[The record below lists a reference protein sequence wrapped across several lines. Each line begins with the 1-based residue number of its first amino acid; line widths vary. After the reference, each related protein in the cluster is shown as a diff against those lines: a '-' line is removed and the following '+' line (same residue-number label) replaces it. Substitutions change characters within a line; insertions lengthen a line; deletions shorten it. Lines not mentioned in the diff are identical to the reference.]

1 MSNAAC
7 PNKPVRLMG
16 ILQDLTEALARDT
29 IKAMDEFDDDRMH
42 ERVAKVLLDMSPTT
56 QEAYM
61 TAMRALLAE
70 RKGRAFLEQTI
81 KAKREGKVAPGAL
94 RGSDGGH

>member
-1 MSNAAC
+1 
-7 PNKPVRLMG
+7 MG

-29 IKAMDEFDDDRMH
+29 VKAMDEFGDERLH

-70 RKGRAFLEQTI
+70 RKGRAYLEQTI
-81 KAKREGKVAPGAL
+81 KAKRDGTAAPKAPFNP
-94 RGSDGGH
+94 DAAH

>member
-1 MSNAAC
+1 
-7 PNKPVRLMG
+7 MG
-16 ILQDLTEALARDT
+16 ILQDLTEKLATDT
-29 IKAMDEFDDDRMH
+29 IKAMEEFGDERLH

-70 RKGRAFLEQTI
+70 RKGRAYLEASI
-81 KAKREGKVAPGAL
+81 KAKRAGTAAPKAPH
-94 RGSDGGH
+94 GSGGDH

>member
-1 MSNAAC
+1 
-7 PNKPVRLMG
+7 MG

-29 IKAMDEFDDDRMH
+29 IKAMDEIGD
-42 ERVAKVLLDMSPTT
+42 ERLHDKVSKVLLDMSPTT
-56 QEAYM
+56 QEAYI

-70 RKGRAFLEQTI
+70 RKGRAFLDQTLR
-81 KAKREGKVAPGAL
+81 AKREGKAAPAAP

>member
-1 MSNAAC
+1 
-7 PNKPVRLMG
+7 MG
-16 ILQDLTEALARDT
+16 ILQDLTEKLATDT
-29 IKAMDEFDDDRMH
+29 IKAMEEFGDERLH

-70 RKGRAFLEQTI
+70 RKGRAYLEQTI
-81 KAKREGKVAPGAL
+81 KAKRAGTAPPKAPH
-94 RGSDGGH
+94 GSDGGH

>member
-1 MSNAAC
+1 
-7 PNKPVRLMG
+7 MG

-29 IKAMDEFDDDRMH
+29 VAAMDEMGDDRLH
-42 ERVAKVLLDMSPTT
+42 EKVSKVLLDMSPTT

-70 RKGRAFLEQTI
+70 RKGRAFLEATLR
-81 KAKREGKVAPGAL
+81 AKREGKAAPAAP
-94 RGSDGGH
+94 RGGDSGH

>member
-1 MSNAAC
+1 
-7 PNKPVRLMG
+7 MG

-29 IKAMDEFDDDRMH
+29 MLAMDEFDDDRLH

-70 RKGRAFLEQTI
+70 RKGRAYLEATV
-81 KAKREGKVAPGAL
+81 KAKREGKAAPKAPHV
-94 RGSDGGH
+94 SDGGH

>member
-1 MSNAAC
+1 
-7 PNKPVRLMG
+7 MG
-16 ILQDLTEALARDT
+16 ILQDLTEKLATDT
-29 IKAMDEFDDDRMH
+29 IKAMDEFADERLH

-70 RKGRAFLEQTI
+70 RKGRAYLEQTI
-81 KAKREGKVAPGAL
+81 KARRAGTAAPKAPF
-94 RGSDGGH
+94 GSDGGH

>member
-1 MSNAAC
+1 
-7 PNKPVRLMG
+7 MG

-29 IKAMDEFDDDRMH
+29 MKAMDELGDDRLY

-56 QEAYM
+56 QEAFM

-70 RKGRAFLEQTI
+70 RKGRAFLEQTL
-81 KAKREGKVAPGAL
+81 KAQREDKARTRRPARL
-94 RGSDGGH
+94 

>member
-1 MSNAAC
+1 
-7 PNKPVRLMG
+7 MG

-29 IKAMDEFDDDRMH
+29 MAAMDEFGDERLH

-56 QEAYM
+56 QEAFM

-70 RKGRAFLEQTI
+70 RKGRAYLEATI
-81 KAKREGKVAPGAL
+81 KAKRTGGTAPKAPF
-94 RGSDGGH
+94 SADGGH

>member
-1 MSNAAC
+1 
-7 PNKPVRLMG
+7 MG

-29 IKAMDEFDDDRMH
+29 IKAMDEFGDERLH

-56 QEAYM
+56 QEAYT

-70 RKGRAFLEQTI
+70 RKGRAYLEQTI
-81 KAKREGKVAPGAL
+81 KARREGGTAPKAPF
-94 RGSDGGH
+94 SADGGH

>member
-1 MSNAAC
+1 
-7 PNKPVRLMG
+7 MG

-29 IKAMDEFDDDRMH
+29 MAAMDELGDDRLH
-42 ERVAKVLLDMSPTT
+42 DRVSKVLLDMSPTT

-70 RKGRAFLEQTI
+70 RKGRIFLEQTL
-81 KAKREGKVAPGAL
+81 KAKREGTAAPKAP
-94 RGSDGGH
+94 RSADGGH

>member
-1 MSNAAC
+1 
-7 PNKPVRLMG
+7 MG
-16 ILQDLTEALARDT
+16 ILQDLTEKLATDT
-29 IKAMDEFDDDRMH
+29 IRAMDEFGDERLH

-70 RKGRAFLEQTI
+70 RKGRAYLEQTI
-81 KAKREGKVAPGAL
+81 KARREGTAAPKGPHMA
-94 RGSDGGH
+94 DGGH

>member
-1 MSNAAC
+1 MSGC
-7 PNKPVRLMG
+7 
-16 ILQDLTEALARDT
+16 I
-29 IKAMDEFDDDRMH
+29 

-70 RKGRAFLEQTI
+70 RKGRAYLEATI
-81 KAKREGKVAPGAL
+81 KSRREGSAAPKAPH
-94 RGSDGGH
+94 DGGH